1 MENFWKN
8 IKLFLGENV
17 IKLFCSLVSV
27 AGKIID
33 YLRDRQ
39 NNKIQQQNEEKI
51 QEAEK
56 KIDDACDKGGI
67 DDLFEAA
74 EELKKAKKK

>member
-8 IKLFLGENV
+8 IKLFLSENV
-17 IKLFCSLVSV
+17 IKLLYGVVSV

-39 NNKIQQQNEEKI
+39 NSKIQQQDKEKI

-74 EELKKAKKK
+74 EELKGARQK

>member
-8 IKLFLGENV
+8 IKLFLSENM
-17 IKLFCSLVSV
+17 IKLLCGVISV

-33 YLRDRQ
+33 YMRDRQ
-39 NNKIQQQNEEKI
+39 NSKIQQQNEEKI

-56 KIDDACDKGGI
+56 KIDAACDKGGI
-67 DDLFEAA
+67 NDLFEAV